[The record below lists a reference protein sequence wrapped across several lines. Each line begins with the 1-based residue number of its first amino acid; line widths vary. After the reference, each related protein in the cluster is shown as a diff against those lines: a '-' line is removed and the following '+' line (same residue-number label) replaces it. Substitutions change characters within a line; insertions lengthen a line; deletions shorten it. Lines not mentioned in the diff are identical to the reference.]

1 MLIVVSVIDIIP
13 SIACG
18 VSGLKT
24 KHNGGDISVTNLTE
38 RENTLTSLEARCGNP
53 RAGNGGF
60 QGAVENVA
68 AAIEIIVGELTPKG
82 KHCCFI
88 VSPSIQN

>member
-1 MLIVVSVIDIIP
+1 MCDKVMLIVVSVIDIIP

-18 VSGLKT
+18 VSALKT

-53 RAGNGGF
+53 RAGDGGF
-60 QGAVENVA
+60 QG
-68 AAIEIIVGELTPKG
+68 GECG
-82 KHCCFI
+82 DAHQQVFA
-88 VSPSIQN
+88 